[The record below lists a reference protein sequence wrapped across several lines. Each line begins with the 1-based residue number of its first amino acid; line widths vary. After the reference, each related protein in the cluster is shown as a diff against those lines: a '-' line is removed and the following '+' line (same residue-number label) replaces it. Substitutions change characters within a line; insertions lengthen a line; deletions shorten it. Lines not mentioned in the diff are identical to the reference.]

1 MNTISLH
8 LFLAASR
15 GIKKLDEHRNGVVW
29 HAKYGYFLFGAPAL
43 LQPLDYVLQHRRCRS
58 QDLGVRRNEYLARGN
73 NINIR
78 LRHFGGGVKRRISVR
93 LHSASE
99 RGRVFSPDF
108 GNFLFL
114 SCFFIRALLRIVY
127 VLGFMIFFG
136 SAVWMQQLEACA
148 HPFFDE
154 LREPNVRLQNG
165 RPLPPPFNLKEEI
178 HLVVSRLCASIE
190 GTSPAHSDDCLGL
203 DSKSTEAVV
212 NELGTSLLSGLD
224 ADERDGVSTSNF
236 WCKFCCPKCPEE
248 NESARLS
255 PALIANQVK
264 RQDEGFISR
273 YYNGMMTDETCKYTT
288 RGLNMGVLGDCKRRI
303 VCPNYPCCNGRLVR
317 QIKGN
322 SKKAAEKKEARIRHV
337 VELAAKTVQKI
348 KDRCSYGWVM
358 PNDLTV
364 SI

>member
-1 MNTISLH
+1 MKRL
-8 LFLAASR
+8 
-15 GIKKLDEHRNGVVW
+15 
-29 HAKYGYFLFGAPAL
+29 
-43 LQPLDYVLQHRRCRS
+43 PLDYVLQHRRCRS

-78 LRHFGGGVKRRISVR
+78 LQHFGGGVKRRISVR

-99 RGRVFSPDF
+99 RSF
-108 GNFLFL
+108 
-114 SCFFIRALLRIVY
+114 Y
-127 VLGFMIFFG
+127 VLGFRIFFG
-136 SAVWMQQLEACA
+136 SVVWMQQVTFFPLMFGWCRLLQYSPNLRCTALEACA
-148 HPFFDE
+148 NPLFDE

-203 DSKSTEAVV
+203 NSFKAVV
-212 NELGTSLLSGLD
+212 NELGTSLLSGLN
-224 ADERDGVSTSNF
+224 ADESDHNL
-236 WCKFCCPKCPEE
+236 WCKF
-248 NESARLS
+248 
-255 PALIANQVK
+255 
-264 RQDEGFISR
+264 
-273 YYNGMMTDETCKYTT
+273 YETCKYTT
-288 RGLNMGVLGDCKRRI
+288 RGLNIGVLGDSKRGT

-322 SKKAAEKKEARIRHV
+322 SKIAAEKKEARIKHVVELAAKIMQKIKDRMKGISKIAAEKEEARIKPV